1 MLELKEDKGT
11 DYYIGWKSKGI
22 CASKLT
28 PLYTALL
35 HSIKLSGYRIRIQFN
50 NSVLVVEQNDFA
62 TKDTDTFIVYDLDD
76 WLKIPLNYFKLKNCS
91 FVASNMIKNSN
102 KGKWVYSGY
111 GTAFDGAGSWNFGN
125 DVARN
130 IVTLGVD
137 NSSSSYTDNRKNNF
151 LVLGKGR
158 TDYINDSVSAAE
170 QKFIINFSK
179 EKIKVCLILHYNH
192 GNSYLFVKRKKSIS
206 LK

>member
-76 WLKIPLNYFKLKNCS
+76 
-91 FVASNMIKNSN
+91 
-102 KGKWVYSGY
+102 
-111 GTAFDGAGSWNFGN
+111 
-125 DVARN
+125 
-130 IVTLGVD
+130 
-137 NSSSSYTDNRKNNF
+137 
-151 LVLGKGR
+151 
-158 TDYINDSVSAAE
+158 
-170 QKFIINFSK
+170 
-179 EKIKVCLILHYNH
+179 
-192 GNSYLFVKRKKSIS
+192 
-206 LK
+206 